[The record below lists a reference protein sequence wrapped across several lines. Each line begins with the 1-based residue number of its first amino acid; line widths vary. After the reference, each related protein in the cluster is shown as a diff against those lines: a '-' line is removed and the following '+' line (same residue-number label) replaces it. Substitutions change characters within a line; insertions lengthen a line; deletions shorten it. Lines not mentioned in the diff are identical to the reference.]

1 MPNTLHAKGEFT
13 MEFMDIVVHA
23 HHKRT
28 AVQPNFIDSNP
39 LVSPSDCIRMFGC

>member
-1 MPNTLHAKGEFT
+1 
-13 MEFMDIVVHA
+13 MDNVVIVFSA

-28 AVQPNFIDSNP
+28 QVQPNFIDGNP